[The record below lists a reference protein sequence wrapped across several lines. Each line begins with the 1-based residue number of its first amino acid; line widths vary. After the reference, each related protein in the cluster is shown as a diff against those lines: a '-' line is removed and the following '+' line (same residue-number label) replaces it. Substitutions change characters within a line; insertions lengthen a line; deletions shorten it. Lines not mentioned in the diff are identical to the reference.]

1 MVLYTWTIVWQFDCT
16 GIIVGVGFKATATND
31 SVQTGTKSSNIKYP
45 PSKTEKENISS
56 KKNEPVQQQ
65 QQQQQQSA
73 SIVTGTVS
81 RRNETSP
88 YQNNP
93 APAYQK
99 QQSQVNPSPGA
110 DKAESSQSNHR
121 LIHSVIVSSR
131 TNEIERNKV
140 IEVTESAQT
149 QRSITKMQPEFRQT
163 QSSPSL
169 LGSVKE

>member
-1 MVLYTWTIVWQFDCT
+1 LIAP

-31 SVQTGTKSSNIKYP
+31 SVQPGTKSSNIKYP
-45 PSKTEKENISS
+45 PSMTEKENISS
-56 KKNEPVQQQ
+56 QKNELVQ

-99 QQSQVNPSPGA
+99 QQSQVNPSPGV
-110 DKAESSQSNHR
+110 DKVAESSQSGHR
-121 LIHSVIVSSR
+121 LVHSVIVSSR
-131 TNEIERNKV
+131 TNEIERNKG

-149 QRSITKMQPEFRQT
+149 PRSITKIQPEFRQT